1 MSHATRLHHA
11 RLWLEDPNR
20 NRKKNIITSYRKSF
34 HLEFH
39 RAVKDLRELN
49 VPLSEEVI
57 KQAEKNEEERIR
69 ALHARREKRKQKLL
83 EEEYDFADENFS
95 YIAGYTSNGFAYGTT
110 WEEEGIDPYLSF
122 EEKVKKLDEKYQFSS
137 DIKDKDDF
145 PF

>member
-1 MSHATRLHHA
+1 MKKKKHHKKQIKQMSHAARLHHA

-57 KQAEKNEEERIR
+57 KQAEKNEEERIH

-83 EEEYDFADENFS
+83 EEQYDFSDENFS

-122 EEKVKKLDEKYQFSS
+122 E
-137 DIKDKDDF
+137 
-145 PF
+145 